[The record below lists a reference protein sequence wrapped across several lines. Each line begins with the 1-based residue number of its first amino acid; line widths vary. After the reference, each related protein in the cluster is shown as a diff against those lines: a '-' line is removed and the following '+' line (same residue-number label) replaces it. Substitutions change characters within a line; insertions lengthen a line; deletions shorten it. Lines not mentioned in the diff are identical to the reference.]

1 MYGKNKY
8 SIVLANPANNIT
20 VFVLDNIKSKDYKN
34 VAKDILEKFCSDHQ
48 ATIIVQGGGEEQQ
61 YGTPDEVSSEKE
73 EMLSFAQ
80 EIQFSDRAET
90 YMLNIIAQ
98 ISKIHGIHSVID

>member
-34 VAKDILEKFCSDHQ
+34 VAKDILENTDYKAEQVGFVKQ
-48 ATIIVQGGGEEQQ
+48 PTIGGDIKLEMMGGE
-61 YGTPDEVSSEKE
+61 
-73 EMLSFAQ
+73 FC
-80 EIQFSDRAET
+80 
-90 YMLNIIAQ
+90 
-98 ISKIHGIHSVID
+98 

>member
-34 VAKDILEKFCSDHQ
+34 VAKDILENTDYKAEQVGFVKQ
-48 ATIIVQGGGEEQQ
+48 PTIGGDIKLEMMGESFVEMRL
-61 YGTPDEVSSEKE
+61 EV
-73 EMLSFAQ
+73 
-80 EIQFSDRAET
+80 
-90 YMLNIIAQ
+90 
-98 ISKIHGIHSVID
+98 

>member
-34 VAKDILEKFCSDHQ
+34 VAKDILENTDYKAEQVGFVKQ
-48 ATIIVQGGGEEQQ
+48 PTIWWRCYI
-61 YGTPDEVSSEKE
+61 
-73 EMLSFAQ
+73 
-80 EIQFSDRAET
+80 
-90 YMLNIIAQ
+90 
-98 ISKIHGIHSVID
+98 GI

>member
-34 VAKDILEKFCSDHQ
+34 VAKDILENTDYKAEQVGFVKQ
-48 ATIIVQGGGEEQQ
+48 PTIGGDKTRDDG
-61 YGTPDEVSSEKE
+61 GRVLWKC
-73 EMLSFAQ
+73 
-80 EIQFSDRAET
+80 
-90 YMLNIIAQ
+90 
-98 ISKIHGIHSVID
+98 V

>member
-34 VAKDILEKFCSDHQ
+34 VAKDILENTDYKAEQVGFVKQ
-48 ATIIVQGGGEEQQ
+48 PTIGG
-61 YGTPDEVSSEKE
+61 DIKL
-73 EMLSFAQ
+73 EMMGRVLW
-80 EIQFSDRAET
+80 
-90 YMLNIIAQ
+90 
-98 ISKIHGIHSVID
+98 KCV

>member
-34 VAKDILEKFCSDHQ
+34 VAKDILEN
-48 ATIIVQGGGEEQQ
+48 TIIKQNKL
-61 YGTPDEVSSEKE
+61 D
-73 EMLSFAQ
+73 L
-80 EIQFSDRAET
+80 
-90 YMLNIIAQ
+90 
-98 ISKIHGIHSVID
+98 